1 MNIYILYTLGA
12 FLMSCLCGFF
22 FIPAIL
28 KFCKDKQ
35 LYDLPDTRKRHK
47 TAVPRLGGIAFM
59 PSMVIS
65 FLLAMLTL
73 CAVNGQDV
81 KVSAASVYLL
91 AGTLLVYSVGIVD
104 DIVGLQAMP
113 KFLIQILAAC
123 FLPFAGLYFNNLYG
137 FCGIYEIP
145 AYVGIPLTVFT
156 VVFIDNAMNLIDGID
171 GLAAGLSII
180 ALAGYCLLFMHIYA
194 WIYCMM
200 IGGLVGV
207 LVAYSYYNVFS
218 KTKKLFM
225 GDSGSLTLGFILAF
239 LFVKYSMYTPIMNQ
253 CTPGG
258 FLMAYSLLI
267 VPVFDVVRVILV
279 RLRQHKPL
287 FDADRNHIH
296 HKLLDMGLS
305 QHQALITILTMAV
318 FFVAL
323 NRVAEHWLSV
333 TVIVAIDIVAYIVF
347 HEVVNRKIRRKELTH
362 EESL

>member
-1 MNIYILYTLGA
+1 MYIYILFTLGA
-12 FLMSCLCGFF
+12 FLISCLCGFF

-47 TAVPRLGGIAFM
+47 TAVPRLGGISFM

-65 FLLAMLTL
+65 FLLTMLTL
-73 CAVNGQDV
+73 CAVNGHNV

-91 AGTLLVYSVGIVD
+91 VGTLLVYSVGIVD
-104 DIVGLQAMP
+104 DIVGLHARP
-113 KFLIQILAAC
+113 KFLIQTLAAC

-145 AYVGIPLTVFT
+145 AYVGMPLTVFV
-156 VVFIDNAMNLIDGID
+156 VVFIDNAINLIDGID
-171 GLAAGLSII
+171 GLAAGLTII
-180 ALAGYCLLFMHIYA
+180 ALIGYCALFIHVYV

-200 IGGLVGV
+200 IGGLIGV
-207 LVAYSYYNVFS
+207 LLAYSYFNVFS
-218 KTKKLFM
+218 KTQKLFM

-239 LFVKYSMYTPIMNQ
+239 LFVKYSMNTPIMNQ
-253 CTPGG
+253 CTPRG

-279 RLRQHKPL
+279 RMRHHKPL

-296 HKLLDMGLS
+296 HKLMDMGMS
-305 QHQALITILTMAV
+305 QRQALVTILTLAV
-318 FFVAL
+318 FFIAL
-323 NRVAEHWLSV
+323 NRVAEQWLSP
-333 TVIVAIDIVAYIVF
+333 TIIVATDIVVYVAF
-347 HEVVNRKIRRKELTH
+347 HRVVNLKIRRKELAA
-362 EESL
+362 